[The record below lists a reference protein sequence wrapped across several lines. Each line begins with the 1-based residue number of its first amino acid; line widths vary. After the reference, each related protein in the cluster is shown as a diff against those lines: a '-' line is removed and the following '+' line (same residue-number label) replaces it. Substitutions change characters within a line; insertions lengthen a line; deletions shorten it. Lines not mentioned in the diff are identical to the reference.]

1 MVRFLTLF
9 ISLTLLLIGSIT
21 SKAEDAVRCELSVY
35 QTDSLKGDILLR
47 ADTST
52 FVKGISTT
60 GFLISF
66 SVDLEVKKID
76 STRCEFMTHII
87 TLGPQANTYSRSFT
101 VEYGLPARMDNI
113 KGKAGAAYN
122 FVITPLERIRVDI
135 ADCIFDQHRK
145 GDFNFNPTAN
155 MDIYFVPN
163 SLGDYYW
170 NLVKGL
176 HENELRQFKSLFNLN
191 LPGKQKLFLC
201 PCPLF
206 SVIWDSRFGQI
217 SDPTRNNSFGL
228 FTRELNTAD
237 PFVIIHTSLL
247 RQYGYAPPFLSEGWA
262 GYLSFAYYDMKKIIK
277 ENQNVPITKLLNT
290 YDYLNAS
297 PTLAD
302 RTASTFV
309 KYLIDNYG
317 FDKFR
322 DLYEESHDLNL
333 AEKFEEV
340 YTKTAADVELE
351 WLTYIDTLTFPIY
364 VYRQFAERA
373 EAMFDYNLMHQY
385 AGALVDAAANKT
397 DSLLGLSILKRS
409 SFFTGDYY
417 AASAVQKTLLDMNQ
431 KDAAGYMALAGYK
444 MMNGLY
450 EDARKDLDKGME
462 LNPSDNLIK
471 FNIGMNYLFS
481 GDTAQARNTLLEL
494 IAASDMTAIAEAKIM
509 LGYIL
514 RATGTKPDQ
523 TMAANYF
530 HEGQNI
536 FNQQVQSQSSSSNA
550 FLWLGISSLGLD
562 DTGNAFSYLETAL
575 FLETRP
581 FYVGMIYLWMGKTS
595 DIMGDHDAAKD
606 YYGLVLAGPSAD
618 YHQKEA
624 KRLMNNPFRQ

>member
-1 MVRFLTLF
+1 MVRFLTFL
-9 ISLTLLLIGSIT
+9 ICLMLLLTGFT
-21 SKAEDAVRCELSVY
+21 TANARDAVRCELSVF
-35 QTDSLKGDILLR
+35 QTDSLRGNILLM
-47 ADTST
+47 ADTGN

-60 GFLISF
+60 GFLLSF
-66 SVDLEVKKID
+66 SVDLEVQEID
-76 STRCEFMTHII
+76 SARSEFMTHVI
-87 TLGPQANTYSRSFT
+87 TLGPQANTYSKTYT

-113 KGKAGAAYN
+113 EGKPGTNYSL
-122 FVITPLERIRVDI
+122 VITPLEMTEVDT
-135 ADCIFDQHRK
+135 AECNFYQQRH
-145 GDFNFNPTAN
+145 GDFSFNPTAN

-201 PCPLF
+201 PCPLL
-206 SVIWDSRFGQI
+206 SVIWDSRFGQV

-237 PFVIIHTSLL
+237 PFVVIHTSLL

-290 YDYLNAS
+290 YDYLTAD

-309 KYLIDNYG
+309 KYLIDQYG
-317 FDKFR
+317 FEKFR
-322 DLYEESHDLNL
+322 DLYKESHDLNL

-340 YTKTAADVELE
+340 YAKTVADIELG

-364 VYRQFAERA
+364 VYRQYAERA
-373 EAMFDYNLMHQY
+373 EAMFDYKLMHQY
-385 AGALVDAAANKT
+385 AGALVDAATNKT

-417 AASAVQKTLLDMNQ
+417 AASAVQKALLDMNP
-431 KDAAGYMALAGYK
+431 KDAAGYMTLAGYK

-450 EDARKDLDKGME
+450 DDARKDLEKGLE
-462 LNPSDNLIK
+462 LNPSDNLMK
-471 FNIGMNYLFS
+471 FNLGMNYLFS
-481 GDTAQARNTLLEL
+481 GDTTQARKTLLEM
-494 IAASDMTAIAEAKIM
+494 IAADDMTAKAEAKIM
-509 LGYIL
+509 LGFIL
-514 RATGTKPDQ
+514 RVSGTKADK

-536 FNQQVQSQSSSSNA
+536 FNQQIQNQTGSSNA

-562 DTGNAFSYLETAL
+562 DTGNAFSFLETAL

-595 DIMGDHDAAKD
+595 DIMGDHEAAKD

-624 KRLMNNPFRQ
+624 KKLINNPFKQ